1 MSRQLSAYCDRPSQ
15 ELGVCPLFPGPL
27 WRCTW
32 LVKGAKAPAGL
43 LSLLSLLCQGSR
55 PAEHHDPDDISLR
68 ETSECQYALDLTAPE
83 PRLCV
88 TGEC

>member
-15 ELGVCPLFPGPL
+15 ELDVCTLFLGPL

-43 LSLLSLLCQGSR
+43 LYRNFPCIPSIPGIEAC
-55 PAEHHDPDDISLR
+55 
-68 ETSECQYALDLTAPE
+68 TAS
-83 PRLCV
+83 
-88 TGEC
+88 